1 MLDVN
6 LTYTSPLATG
16 DPWLQRFAAYVRDEI
31 ANPALDNQLLADRMR
46 ISERSLHRKLRD
58 RSGVSPAQY
67 VRRQRMNY
75 AAELLRTGR
84 YFTVKE
90 TAAAVGYQSTSYFI
104 EQYTAAFG
112 RTPMT
117 VLQEAGHR

>member
-6 LTYTSPLATG
+6 LTYTASPPGG
-16 DPWLQRFAAYVRDEI
+16 DPWLQRFAAHVRAELG
-31 ANPALDNQLLADRMR
+31 NPGLDNQLLAERMR

-58 RSGVSPAQY
+58 RSGESPAQY
-67 VRRQRMNY
+67 VRRQRLNH

-90 TAAAVGYQSTSYFI
+90 TAAAVGYLSTSYFI
-104 EQYTAAFG
+104 EQYAATFG
-112 RTPMT
+112 CTPMQ
-117 VLQEAGHR
+117 VLQRAGHR